1 MSSQASAPTRLTLV
15 YDPLCGWCYGAVP
28 TIRRLAQ
35 EPALSI
41 ELVPAGLFA
50 GPGARAMDDHFARH
64 AWSNDQRIA
73 QLTGQPFSVR
83 YRERVLADRC
93 TPLDS
98 GPAILA
104 LTAVHQTAPEREL
117 AALEAIQAA
126 RYVDGRNVTDD
137 AVLVELLRGMAL
149 DTAATRVERRSP
161 ELLAATA
168 ARTTTGRDL
177 LRAIGAVPAL
187 LVHKGRGLRVI
198 PSELL
203 YGRFDD
209 LIHHLGA
216 AAPELT
222 TRH

>member
-1 MSSQASAPTRLTLV
+1 MSATTHLTYLF
-15 YDPLCGWCYGAVP
+15 DPLCGWCYGAVP

-35 EPALSI
+35 DPALSI

-83 YRERVLADRC
+83 YRERVLADRS

-98 GPAILA
+98 GPA
-104 LTAVHQTAPEREL
+104 
-117 AALEAIQAA
+117 
-126 RYVDGRNVTDD
+126 
-137 AVLVELLRGMAL
+137 
-149 DTAATRVERRSP
+149 
-161 ELLAATA
+161 
-168 ARTTTGRDL
+168 
-177 LRAIGAVPAL
+177 
-187 LVHKGRGLRVI
+187 I

-216 AAPELT
+216 TAPELT
-222 TRH
+222 ASH